1 MSIKV
6 GISMRVVSEHRYKE
20 ERDSISHD
28 WINFFMENKIQF
40 VLIPNYGKNVINF
53 LKKANLNVIILS
65 NGNDIIHENL
75 NKKENDSS
83 PLRDLTEKLIIE
95 YSLKNKIKILG
106 VCRGAQLLNI
116 YFGGKLVYKQTSSH
130 VSKVFEKKIIDERFA
145 EYFKKKSIMTNCFH
159 RYFIEINNLAED
171 LIPFAISEDIN
182 IEGFYS
188 SKKKILGIQWHPERE
203 FMENYLS
210 KKIVIDFIKN
220 KSFFV

>member
-1 MSIKV
+1 
-6 GISMRVVSEHRYKE
+6 
-20 ERDSISHD
+20 
-28 WINFFMENKIQF
+28 
-40 VLIPNYGKNVINF
+40 
-53 LKKANLNVIILS
+53 
-65 NGNDIIHENL
+65 
-75 NKKENDSS
+75 
-83 PLRDLTEKLIIE
+83 
-95 YSLKNKIKILG
+95 
-106 VCRGAQLLNI
+106 
-116 YFGGKLVYKQTSSH
+116 
-130 VSKVFEKKIIDERFA
+130 
-145 EYFKKKSIMTNCFH
+145 MTNCFH